1 MQKKQDKT
9 SRRKF
14 LKNTVVAGTGVALG
28 MHTIGKS
35 AVHSASTK
43 SDGKRILKLPVRYYQ
58 NARIYG
64 PAMPPSGVEGL
75 HEKIV
80 EKPVGQ
86 VGMVL
91 VHLWNLGEPDAP
103 YPIDPDVRVPGEA
116 ANWVPK
122 AHDIIAN
129 KIKPALEAARKA
141 GIEIFH
147 LAQIGYAN
155 RYPQYRMIAADPDLR
170 SPFENVTV
178 PGTSWNGED
187 TGGCVRPR
195 TRDELWLDEFGPNFP
210 GAAWETHPNK
220 FDIAKS
226 VRPLSHENVFLTEWQ
241 LNGLCRRK
249 DIDTLFYVGFMA
261 DGCVHNIPGAIRDM
275 YKLKYRCVLLRECT
289 TAYEFEDT
297 YERNEMT
304 RAAIRMVETKWG
316 FSAATEDFIAAC
328 EQAATGR

>member
-1 MQKKQDKT
+1 MKRKRAKT
-9 SRRKF
+9 SRREF
-14 LKNTVVAGTGVALG
+14 LRKTVATGTGVALG
-28 MHTIGKS
+28 MHTIGAS
-35 AVHSASTK
+35 VIESASTNSYTK
-43 SDGKRILKLPVRYYQ
+43 GILNLPIRYYQ

-75 HEKIV
+75 HEKII
-80 EKPVGQ
+80 EKPIDQTGI
-86 VGMVL
+86 VL
-91 VHLWNLGEPDAP
+91 VHLWNIGEPDGP

-129 KIKPALEAARKA
+129 RIKPALEAARKA
-141 GIEIFH
+141 RIEIFH

-155 RYPQYRMIAADPDLR
+155 RYPQYRAIATDSELR
-170 SPFENVTV
+170 SPYEHVTR
-178 PGTSWNGED
+178 PA
-187 TGGCVRPR
+187 GCVRPR
-195 TRDELWLDEFGPNFP
+195 TRDELWRDEFGPNFP
-210 GAAWETHPNK
+210 GAAWETHPDK

-226 VRPLSHENVFLTEWQ
+226 VRPLSNENVFLTEWQ

-249 DIDTLFYVGFMA
+249 DIDMLFYVGFMA
-261 DGCVHNIPGAIRDM
+261 DGCVHNIPGGIRDM

-304 RAAIRMVETKWG
+304 RAAIRLVETKWG
-316 FSAATEDFIAAC
+316 FSAATDDFITAC
-328 EQAATGR
+328 KRATRG